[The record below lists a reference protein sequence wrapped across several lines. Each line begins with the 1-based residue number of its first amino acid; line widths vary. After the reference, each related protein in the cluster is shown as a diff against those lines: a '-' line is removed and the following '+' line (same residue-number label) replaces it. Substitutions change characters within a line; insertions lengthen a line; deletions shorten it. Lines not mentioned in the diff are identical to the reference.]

1 VEAVKERGEDER
13 AEADERDDTNEGR
26 RIWPSS
32 NGMGDGRGL

>member
-1 VEAVKERGEDER
+1 MNDRGDDER
-13 AEADERDDTNEGR
+13 ADADESEDTNEGS